1 MRVVISIIL
10 VLLIGSTVWAN
21 DTAVQGAS
29 GTVAPLAGEHASIR
43 MVNETVRMEIYP
55 QYYDVQADFLFHNT
69 GKATTVTM
77 GFPETGAGDGYAQ
90 YRDHTA
96 FQNVRTTV
104 DGKSVTAQRLPGKAP
119 HEMSYMA
126 WWTKEV
132 PFAAG
137 QQRRVTVAYRAP
149 VGEVVGGERWA
160 LYHFTGGNW
169 AGTVGSS
176 RMHIRL
182 RLNGTYA
189 VQSTVPLVEERDGWR
204 ATWHDWEAEETAAI
218 SFQQCGEWDLA
229 LRGLDIPREED
240 HFNWL
245 SPRMRILHLRTPGV
259 TDADKSVFI
268 APAFV
273 NTDREGTVYISLRAL
288 KEFFAA
294 RRPDIP
300 APEIRWDA
308 KSKAGA
314 FTYLGEEM
322 RFTTIPEP
330 PSLEVRSS
338 APVPVALLRSYSN
351 FGDKQDLLYIP
362 AETVVRRFGGNAN
375 TDYANH
381 LLTLQFPTPETG
393 LVTLDGKTYRIAL
406 GGNEVTVVDL
416 ATAQPRCRFAYPL
429 PSPGQTKSA
438 FIESLTVGSSLLLL
452 THNDEEAMRLHSYN
466 IASSCATDKLV
477 EGWQMDMS
485 NRAMLPAADQ
495 QALYLFTMTDNTI
508 VVEKRAVADG
518 MVRWRRELP
527 GVSAVNA
534 NAFIAEQDG
543 TVALY
548 SARRDGEGI
557 IDPAEVILLNAENGT
572 LRTRYW
578 CSLEDATP
586 ERLPRWTSESKD
598 IRALL
603 NADGQLLVGTYGQG
617 LWRTDDGK
625 SWARIVNEKLPTHI
639 VSLGASRHGAIAAG
653 TWMQD
658 GLAFSSSLDLA
669 FRLLAWPNQPRWPSW
684 WSREYS
690 RCMAVGYCNETLYV
704 QSFGG
709 MLRWSASAGWERTA
723 IPANEQVYAVI
734 NDSGIW
740 TAYSED
746 RTTRLQHYTPA
757 GKRDLD
763 LPLKISTSDIH
774 AVTTANGVLYLLY
787 KDGCIITGTPANLQ
801 DYVSALATGRFPGW
815 LPLAPWYLMGFGK
828 PLEPGRS
835 LTAEQAVLVYTEQG
849 YRPVIL
855 AGTSKGPTFTDGQ
868 ASATLDPSLA
878 TYGNAFTTYRDTTGE
893 WLVMGGK
900 DGVVMLPASVIR
912 ASLFAASNGIF
923 GTGILGTAPAV
934 TDFIRRDG
942 GVGTATRGADVQ
954 G

>member
-1 MRVVISIIL
+1 MRQVFTAIVVML
-10 VLLIGSTVWAN
+10 VMNNVWAN
-21 DTAVQGAS
+21 DTAVHGAS
-29 GTVAPLAGEHASIR
+29 GTVTPLAGEHASIR
-43 MVNETVRMEIYP
+43 MVHETVRMDIYP

-77 GFPETGAGDGYAQ
+77 GFPETGTGDGYAQ
-90 YRDHTA
+90 YQNRTA
-96 FQNVRTTV
+96 FQYSRTTV
-104 DGKSVTAQRLPGKAP
+104 DGKPVTAQRQLGQAP

-132 PFAAG
+132 SFAAG

-149 VGEVVGGERWA
+149 VGEVAGGKRWA
-160 LYHFTGGNW
+160 LYHFTGSNW

-176 RMHIRL
+176 RLHVRL
-182 RLNGTYA
+182 RLHGTYA

-204 ATWHDWEAEETAAI
+204 AIWHDWEAEETAVI
-218 SFQQCGEWDLA
+218 SFQLCGDRDMA
-229 LRGLDIPREED
+229 VRGLDIPREED

-268 APAFV
+268 PPAFV
-273 NTDREGTVYISLRAL
+273 NTDREGTAYISLRAL

-308 KSKAGA
+308 KSKTGA

-338 APVPVALLRSYSN
+338 APVPVALLRSYAN
-351 FGDKQDLLYIP
+351 FGDKRDLLYIP
-362 AETVVRRFGGNAN
+362 AETVMRRFGGNAN

-406 GGNEVTVVDL
+406 GGNEVAVVDL

-429 PSPGQTKSA
+429 PSSGQTKNT

-452 THNDEEAMRLHSYN
+452 THNDEGAMRLHSYN
-466 IASSCATDKLV
+466 IASSCATGTLV
-477 EGWQMDMS
+477 EGWQADLS
-485 NRAMLPAADQ
+485 SRAMLPAADQ
-495 QALYLFTMTDNTI
+495 QTLYLFTMRDNTI
-508 VVEKRAVADG
+508 AVEKRAMADG
-518 MVRWRRELP
+518 VVRWRRELP

-543 TVALY
+543 IVALY
-548 SARRDGEGI
+548 TARRDGDGI

-578 CSLEDATP
+578 CSLEDAAP
-586 ERLPRWTSESKD
+586 ERLLRWTSGPKD
-598 IRALL
+598 TRALL

-625 SWARIVNEKLPTHI
+625 SWPRIVNEKLPTHI
-639 VSLGASRHGAIAAG
+639 VSLGASRHGDIAAG

-658 GLAFSSSLDLA
+658 GLAFRSSLDPA

-690 RCMAVGYCNETLYV
+690 RCMAVGYCGETLYV

-709 MLRWSASAGWERTA
+709 MLRWSPRAGWERTA

-740 TAYSED
+740 MASAEAKTVHI
-746 RTTRLQHYTPA
+746 RHYTPA
-757 GKRDLD
+757 GTSDLD
-763 LPLKISTSDIH
+763 APVPVQATRIQSM
-774 AVTTANGVLYLLY
+774 TTLHGMLYLFTA
-787 KDGCIITGTPANLQ
+787 DGRVITCTATDLRE
-801 DYVSALATGRFPGW
+801 YATALAKGRHPSW
-815 LPLAPWYLMGFGK
+815 APVIRGLLG
-828 PLEPGRS
+828 PSAALEQGHTMS
-835 LTAEQAVLVYTEQG
+835 AEESVMIYTEQG
-849 YRPVIL
+849 YRPVII
-855 AGTSKGPTFTDGQ
+855 AGTSKGPIFTDGQ
-868 ASATLDPSLA
+868 ASASLDPSFA
-878 TYGNAFTTYRDTTGE
+878 TYGNAFTSYRDTTGD

-912 ASLFAASNGIF
+912 ASLFAASNGKSIE
-923 GTGILGTAPAV
+923 TSEIDPAK
-934 TDFIRRDG
+934 
-942 GVGTATRGADVQ
+942 
-954 G
+954 